1 MQRLNFSNLTSDLVV
16 LELGWWWGLL
26 VASGGRAV
34 VVALSPLL
42 TFGLHF
48 VPLFLLGRVEEG
60 SDLRVAGLVDVHHF
74 GVAILLGK
82 RRVLVQGLHL
92 GVFGLEDVLHFGL
105 LIGGELEFPG

>member
-1 MQRLNFSNLTSDLVV
+1 LAV
-16 LELGWWWGLL
+16 
-26 VASGGRAV
+26 SGVGRAV
-34 VVALSPLL
+34 VVALSPL
-42 TFGLHF
+42 TPGLHF
-48 VPLFLLGRVEEG
+48 VPLFLLGRVEER

-92 GVFGLEDVLHFGL
+92 GVFGLEDFLHFGL